1 MVPERPPSDA
11 IVLFGATGD
20 LAYKKLFP
28 ALGRLAERGLIEGMP
43 IIGVASREW
52 NDDQLRQR
60 AREAIAASGEEYK
73 AAAVERL
80 VAAIGYV
87 SGDYQDPKTYER
99 LAERLAS
106 AGSVHQPLFYLSI
119 PPSLFDDVVGGLAA
133 ARLTPGAAVPWARG
147 VPNLKGAR
155 VVVEKPFGRDL
166 ESARAL
172 NVSLHRAFPEE
183 EIFRID
189 HYLAKEAVENLL
201 VFRFAN
207 TLLEPV
213 WNRRYVSSFQITM
226 AESFGIA
233 GRGKFYEEAG
243 AIRDVVQN
251 HLLQVVALVAMEP
264 PVGVDADA
272 LRDEVVKVLKAMPP
286 ADPDKVVRGQYHGY
300 RDEEGVAADSDVE
313 TFAALRLGVE
323 SWRWAG
329 VPFYVRAGK
338 TMAATATEVVVEF
351 RSPPKL
357 LFTAPGTSPPH
368 PNHMRFC
375 LGPEEFVSLHLEVK
389 AQGEEL
395 VSRATDFTS
404 PPDAF
409 GGGDAAEPYE
419 RLLEDAVEGDAR
431 RFARQDAV
439 EEAWRVVDPVLVSP
453 RPVIAYEPDSW
464 GPAEADELIA
474 GDGGWHNPGGA

>member
-1 MVPERPPSDA
+1 MSQAHARSDA

-28 ALGRLAERGLIEGMP
+28 ALARLTERGVIDGMP
-43 IIGVASREW
+43 VIGVASRDW
-52 NDDQLRQR
+52 DDDQLRAR
-60 AREAIAASGEEYK
+60 ARESLAAGGEEYDP
-73 AAAVERL
+73 AAVERL
-80 VAAIGYV
+80 IAAISYV
-87 SGDYQDPKTYER
+87 SGDYQDAKPYHR
-99 LAERLAS
+99 LAERLAE
-106 AGSVHQPLFYLSI
+106 AGNVQHPLFYLSI
-119 PPSLFDDVVGGLAA
+119 PPSLFDDVVDGLAA
-133 ARLTPGAAVPWARG
+133 AGLVE
-147 VPNLKGAR
+147 GAR

-166 ESARAL
+166 ASAREL
-172 NVSLHRAFPEE
+172 NASLHRVFPEA

-226 AESFGIA
+226 AEEFGIG

-286 ADPDKVVRGQYHGY
+286 ASPDHVVRGQYRGY
-300 RDEEGVAADSDVE
+300 RNEEGVAPGSDVE
-313 TFAALRLGVE
+313 TFAALRLDVE

-329 VPFYVRAGK
+329 IPFYVRAGK
-338 TMAATATEVVVEF
+338 KLAATATEIVVEF
-351 RSPPKL
+351 RSPPRL
-357 LFTAPGTSPPH
+357 LFTPSGSSAPH

-375 LGPEEFVSLHLEVK
+375 LGPAEAVSLSLEVK
-389 AQGEEL
+389 ALGEDL
-395 VSRATDFTS
+395 VSRPTDFTN

-409 GGGDAAEPYE
+409 GAGDAADPYE
-419 RLLEDAVEGDAR
+419 RLLDDAIEGDAR
-431 RFARQDAV
+431 RFARQDTV
-439 EEAWRVVDPVLVSP
+439 EEAWRVIDPVLGAP
-453 RPVIAYEPDSW
+453 PPVIAYEPGGW
-464 GPAEADELIA
+464 GPPEADNLIA
-474 GDGGWHNPGGA
+474 GDGGWHPPACAAPS

>member
-1 MVPERPPSDA
+1 M
-11 IVLFGATGD
+11 LFGATGD
-20 LAYKKLFP
+20 LAAKKLFP
-28 ALGRLAERGLIEGMP
+28 ALARLTEKGVLDGQP
-43 IIGVASREW
+43 IIGVASRGW
-52 NDDQLRQR
+52 DDDQLRQR
-60 AREAIAASGEEYK
+60 VRESLAAGGESYDP
-73 AAAVERL
+73 AAVEHL
-80 VAAIGYV
+80 VASVGYV

-99 LAERLAS
+99 LAKRLQDQSHAQGVER
-106 AGSVHQPLFYLSI
+106 PLFYLAI
-119 PPSLFDDVVGGLAA
+119 PPSLFDDVVDGLAA
-133 ARLTPGAAVPWARG
+133 AGLAD
-147 VPNLKGAR
+147 GAR

-166 ESARAL
+166 ESAREL
-172 NVSLHRAFPEE
+172 NRSLHRAFPEE

-226 AESFGIA
+226 AETFGIF

-251 HLLQVVALVAMEP
+251 HLLQVVSLVAMEP
-264 PVGVDADA
+264 PVGVEADD
-272 LRDEVVKVLKAMPP
+272 LRDEIVKVLKAMPP
-286 ADPDKVVRGQYHGY
+286 VDPSQVVRGQYRGY
-300 RDEEGVAADSDVE
+300 REETGVAPGSDVE
-313 TFAALRLGVE
+313 TFAALRLHVE

-338 TMAATATEVVVEF
+338 QLAASATEVLVEF

-357 LFTAPGTSPPH
+357 LFAAPGADSPH

-375 LGPEEFVSLHLEVK
+375 LGPEEAVSLTLEVK
-389 AQGEEL
+389 ALGDEL
-395 VSRATDFTS
+395 VSRPTDFVT

-409 GGGDAAEPYE
+409 GGGDPADPYE
-419 RLLEDAVEGDAR
+419 RLLDDAVSGDAR

-439 EEAWRVVDPVLVSP
+439 EEAWRVIQPVLGHP
-453 RPVIAYEPDSW
+453 PPVLSYEPGTW
-464 GPAEADELIA
+464 GPPESDGLIA
-474 GDGGWHNPGGA
+474 GDGGWHNPTAPACARPA